1 MVSRRQ
7 AVVEGEEALAFLRRR
22 IQMKTPITVPT
33 TASVTQ
39 MLMAAVAAGDN
50 PVLADIGI
58 DVALVAGAAFHG
70 ELAFAV
76 VGVAVT

>member
-1 MVSRRQ
+1 
-7 AVVEGEEALAFLRRR
+7 
-22 IQMKTPITVPT
+22 MKTPITVPT

-58 DVALVAGAAFHG
+58 DVALVAGVAFHG